1 MNFLAHL
8 FLSRENE
15 SLLVGNFLAD
25 FVSNRDLFQF
35 PEAVVEGVLLHRKID
50 TYTDNHPAVRRGV
63 RRLHARHRKYAPVI
77 IDVYYDY
84 FLSKNWT
91 LYNEQPLSVFAKSS
105 YEILLR
111 HLPIMPELLQKR
123 LKNMVR
129 DNWLMSY
136 SHFDGLKKTFGFM
149 KKRVSKP
156 DLLTGAVESLR
167 LYEAQMDE
175 EFKTF
180 FPEVI
185 NYVNNEF

>member
-15 SLLVGNFLAD
+15 SFLVGNFLAD

-63 RRLHARHRKYAPVI
+63 RRLYARHRKYAPVI

-84 FLSKNWT
+84 FLSKNWMI
-91 LYNEQPLSVFAKSS
+91 YSDQPLEVFAKSS

-111 HLPIMPELLQKR
+111 HLSIMPDFLQKR
-123 LKNMVR
+123 LEK
-129 DNWLMSY
+129 SY
-136 SHFDGLKKTFGFM
+136 HPRML
-149 KKRVSKP
+149 
-156 DLLTGAVESLR
+156 
-167 LYEAQMDE
+167 
-175 EFKTF
+175 
-180 FPEVI
+180 I
-185 NYVNNEF
+185 